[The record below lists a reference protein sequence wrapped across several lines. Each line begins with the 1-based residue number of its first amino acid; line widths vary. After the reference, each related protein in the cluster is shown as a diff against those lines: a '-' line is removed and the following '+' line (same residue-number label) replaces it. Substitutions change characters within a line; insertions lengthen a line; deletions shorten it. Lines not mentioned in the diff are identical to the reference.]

1 MKEQEKKKDGREYPR
16 YCRDVSSA
24 VSSFAQIAD
33 GDIQSDW
40 FKLYPLEWLNVQRE
54 Q

>member
-1 MKEQEKKKDGREYPR
+1 MKEQEKKKDGR
-16 YCRDVSSA
+16 DTVSSA
-24 VSSFAQIAD
+24 VSSFAQKAD

-40 FKLYPLEWLNVQRE
+40 FKLYPLERE